1 VEICVQLTPL
11 GSAGPGKIGWM
22 GVSSLTVSWGTSVR
36 SYDWVGG
43 VEGDVEDGPDDVKE
57 EWEEEMMVEDVSA
70 TASDAAGDTDDAEV
84 SHDAVR
90 WGLALVGRLNA
101 ALSG

>member
-22 GVSSLTVSWGTSVR
+22 GVSSLTVSWGTS
-36 SYDWVGG
+36 YDWVGDT
-43 VEGDVEDGPDDVKE
+43 EGDVEDGPDDVKE
-57 EWEEEMMVEDVSA
+57 EGEEMMVVEDASA

-90 WGLALVGRLNA
+90 WE
-101 ALSG
+101 